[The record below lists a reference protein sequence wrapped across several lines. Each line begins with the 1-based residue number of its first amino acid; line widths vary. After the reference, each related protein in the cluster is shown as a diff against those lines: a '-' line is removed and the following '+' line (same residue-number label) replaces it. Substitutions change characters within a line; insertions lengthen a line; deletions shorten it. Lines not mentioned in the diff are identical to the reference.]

1 MGNGVWVHLC
11 LAHSSVAVTVSPG
24 RKFCCF
30 PPPASLPTAFPVSV
44 KKEIMESQKLELGKM
59 GWSQLVQNL
68 SLAQPSVLCLV
79 CSAEITITPLPWR
92 GNYSKYE
99 KVSMLRI
106 FSLSPLTILK
116 VIGKCISN
124 LSILDQYFY
133 SIKLVSEEQE
143 TSSFARFLYQIVT
156 RWVFVAESF
165 GITMPSQLELNAFS
179 QPARKTLALIKTIA
193 PTGIPKE
200 IFLFCCAL
208 WKCSLS

>member
-11 LAHSSVAVTVSPG
+11 LAESIAGVTVIPG

-44 KKEIMESQKLELGKM
+44 KKEITELGKM
-59 GWSQLVQNL
+59 GWSQLVQSL

-79 CSAEITITPLPWR
+79 CSAEITITPFPWR

-106 FSLSPLTILK
+106 FSLSPLTILE

-124 LSILDQYFY
+124 LSLLDQYFY

-156 RWVFVAESF
+156 WWVFVAESF
-165 GITMPSQLELNAFS
+165 GNTMPSQLELNAFS
-179 QPARKTLALIKTIA
+179 QPARKTLALIKTIV

-208 WKCSLS
+208 WKCSLG